1 MIKPKP
7 RSKPGDVARRGDGRG
22 GGRGGG
28 DRSSRREGRGRGGAD
43 DADADADADGDVDE
57 EEKEKEK
64 EEEEE
69 EEEEGREAST
79 AGARDVLAS
88 LEQQFPELVGD
99 VRFTRRLLNVHTF
112 QNSVNL

>member
-28 DRSSRREGRGRGGAD
+28 DRSLRREGRGRGGAD
-43 DADADADADGDVDE
+43 DADADADADADGDVDE
-57 EEKEKEK
+57 EKE

-69 EEEEGREAST
+69 EEEEGREASM

-99 VRFTRRLLNVHTF
+99 VRFTRRLLHVHTF